1 MSRFSTKGAERGDG
15 DTEANGV
22 QREIEEKGREEGWRG
37 TDEIRKQKEGAC
49 RGALCLCLFSYFEK
63 RESLARVASS
73 PKTTRRVTSS
83 IENRNL
89 INR

>member
-49 RGALCLCLFSYFEK
+49 RGACLCLFSYFEK